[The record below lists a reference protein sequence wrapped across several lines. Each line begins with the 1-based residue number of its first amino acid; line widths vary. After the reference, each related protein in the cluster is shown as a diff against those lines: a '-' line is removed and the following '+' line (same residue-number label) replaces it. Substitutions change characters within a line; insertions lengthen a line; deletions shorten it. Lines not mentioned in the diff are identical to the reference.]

1 MSTLVGGWV
10 FRESL
15 TTLSD
20 GKSEAVNFSTLGMSG
35 GTEINIY
42 FIAKIMRIEYI
53 KPNNFVDVYQSGTG
67 WVSPSYRFIDF
78 GIEPQEVSDEFY
90 NWFIA
95 NAVEQD
101 VKCDILKALEITTRR
116 VRDYSN
122 NKDDELKQEIETWHN
137 YGMVYAGETAEVNEF
152 YYGEVE
158 A

>member
-15 TTLSD
+15 TTLSG

-42 FIAKIMRIEYI
+42 FIAGIMRIEYI
-53 KPNNFVDVYQSGTG
+53 NPNNFVGVYQSGTG
-67 WVSPSYRFIDF
+67 WVRPSYRFIDF

-101 VKCDILKALEITTRR
+101 VKCDILKALEATTKAIKN
-116 VRDYSN
+116 YSDK
-122 NKDDELKQEIETWHN
+122 KDDELKQEIETWHN
-137 YGMVYAGETAEVNEF
+137 YGMIYAGETAEVNEF